1 MKRNWT
7 RWGWLLC
14 ALVGLFA
21 PAKSAAA
28 GTPILRTTGSLTP
41 ASLGMP
47 LSSVVCS
54 TPRSCIAIGTPTYGS
69 ALSPVAVRTVDGGDR
84 WASTHGPLGIK
95 NLYALACAS
104 ARTCVVSGGNPEGN
118 GERGAVTRTVDGGE
132 SWALAPALPRGVGRL
147 VGVSCPTKT
156 FCMAVGVTTATT
168 RAMAAVSNNAGQN
181 WRIVPVPAGQESL
194 TLVTCTSRRLCIA
207 VGEIEASVGNPS
219 GGSRIDIIR
228 TANSGTTWTQSSLK
242 SNPNAP
248 AGIPNF
254 TGLTCASATHC
265 FMVGE
270 ATPPDGSSSGMI
282 ATSTNSGASWTF
294 EAVPLGTS
302 ALSTISCGRLTWCA
316 AAGGGFG
323 ARGGSSQDLLS
334 TNDGGRV
341 WTSRPVPSSATGLEG
356 ISCPSALSCIA
367 VGFSYSATDPT
378 AEPAAV
384 VVSADGGLTWEP
396 AS

>member
-1 MKRNWT
+1 
-7 RWGWLLC
+7 
-14 ALVGLFA
+14 
-21 PAKSAAA
+21 
-28 GTPILRTTGSLTP
+28 
-41 ASLGMP
+41 
-47 LSSVVCS
+47 
-54 TPRSCIAIGTPTYGS
+54 
-69 ALSPVAVRTVDGGDR
+69 
-84 WASTHGPLGIK
+84 
-95 NLYALACAS
+95 
-104 ARTCVVSGGNPEGN
+104 
-118 GERGAVTRTVDGGE
+118 
-132 SWALAPALPRGVGRL
+132 
-147 VGVSCPTKT
+147 
-156 FCMAVGVTTATT
+156 
-168 RAMAAVSNNAGQN
+168 
-181 WRIVPVPAGQESL
+181 
-194 TLVTCTSRRLCIA
+194 
-207 VGEIEASVGNPS
+207 
-219 GGSRIDIIR
+219 
-228 TANSGTTWTQSSLK
+228 
-242 SNPNAP
+242 
-248 AGIPNF
+248 
-254 TGLTCASATHC
+254 
-265 FMVGE
+265 
-270 ATPPDGSSSGMI
+270 MI